1 MLRMLIVDDDPEK
14 TKQLTRA
21 AASVA
26 GVQLDRID
34 HAGTLRTA
42 RQLLRSVTYDL
53 LILDLMLPPQ
63 ADSDPDP
70 NGGVLLLDEL
80 RDRSDHYRMPT
91 HVIGVTQHANLRESA
106 ASTFAQS
113 TLAVLLYDPTSD
125 SWQRTL
131 TAAIRHILA
140 AQEARARRV
149 EGYRSGLAV
158 ICALPLELEA
168 VRRLPWNWDPKVH
181 RVQGDPTAYYHGW
194 YERAGERREV
204 YAASAPR
211 MGMPAAAV
219 LATKMILRFAPEVVA
234 MPGIAAGVRG
244 AIEIGDVMVADPAWD
259 YGSGKWVERDGIPGF
274 ETAPHQVGI
283 SPAVRTALTL
293 LAEDALTLAR
303 IQTEWQ
309 GDPSPTRLQVR
320 IGPVASGAAVLADR
334 ENVQRILAQNRKA
347 IGVEMEAYGVYVAAQ
362 EAAFP
367 APEAVALKA
376 VVDFADATKGDAQ
389 QRYGAF
395 VSAASLRYLVERLL

>member
-1 MLRMLIVDDDPEK
+1 
-14 TKQLTRA
+14 
-21 AASVA
+21 
-26 GVQLDRID
+26 
-34 HAGTLRTA
+34 
-42 RQLLRSVTYDL
+42 
-53 LILDLMLPPQ
+53 
-63 ADSDPDP
+63 
-70 NGGVLLLDEL
+70 
-80 RDRSDHYRMPT
+80 
-91 HVIGVTQHANLRESA
+91 
-106 ASTFAQS
+106 
-113 TLAVLLYDPTSD
+113 
-125 SWQRTL
+125 
-131 TAAIRHILA
+131 
-140 AQEARARRV
+140 
-149 EGYRSGLAV
+149 
-158 ICALPLELEA
+158 
-168 VRRLPWNWDPKVH
+168 
-181 RVQGDPTAYYHGW
+181 
-194 YERAGERREV
+194 
-204 YAASAPR
+204 

-244 AIEIGDVMVADPAWD
+244 TVEIGDVMVADPAWD
-259 YGSGKWVERDGIPGF
+259 YGSGKWVDRDGIPGF

-293 LAEDALTLAR
+293 LAEDALTLTR

-367 APEAVALKA
+367 APEAVAIKA
-376 VVDFADATKGDAQ
+376 VVDFADATKGDTQ

-395 VSAASLRYLVERLL
+395 VSAASLRHLVERLL